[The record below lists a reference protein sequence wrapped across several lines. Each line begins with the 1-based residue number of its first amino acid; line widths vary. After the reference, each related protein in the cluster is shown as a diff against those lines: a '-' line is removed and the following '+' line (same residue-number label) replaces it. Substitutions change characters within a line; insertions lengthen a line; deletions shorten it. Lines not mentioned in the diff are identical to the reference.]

1 MCMFLV
7 TSPRCQE
14 AEKTGSQLL
23 GIVRRPETRP
33 APKNFPEWNYFR
45 FSSTSPRIETWLRA
59 LESVRKILKP
69 LKLDKIKVV
78 AGLVFSALSCA
89 WPEGPIGFVLMLQPL
104 SPTPWQLTS
113 PQPSRSLSNWKA
125 LGWLAAARVGYK
137 RSGASPSFLFKLRI
151 PKKGYCWG
159 KTNYFYHPKAKPGKW
174 GLWIPVELNNDFYTG
189 QQIKSDSLYSFWTLL

>member
-125 LGWLAAARVGYK
+125 LGRLMAAREWDTNDQERLHPFYSSLESLRKATVEGK
-137 RSGASPSFLFKLRI
+137 QTTSIILKQNLENEDSGFL
-151 PKKGYCWG
+151 W
-159 KTNYFYHPKAKPGKW
+159 N
-174 GLWIPVELNNDFYTG
+174 WIT
-189 QQIKSDSLYSFWTLL
+189 ISTLDNK

>member
-45 FSSTSPRIETWLRA
+45 FSSTNPRIETWLRA

-125 LGWLAAARVGYK
+125 LGRLMAAREWDTNDQERLHPFYSSLESLRKATVEGK
-137 RSGASPSFLFKLRI
+137 QTTSIILKQNLENEDSGFL
-151 PKKGYCWG
+151 W
-159 KTNYFYHPKAKPGKW
+159 N
-174 GLWIPVELNNDFYTG
+174 WIT
-189 QQIKSDSLYSFWTLL
+189 ISTLDNK

>member
-7 TSPRCQE
+7 ISPRCQE
-14 AEKTGSQLL
+14 AEKTGSKLL

-45 FSSTSPRIETWLRA
+45 FSPTSPRIETWLRA

-89 WPEGPIGFVLMLQPL
+89 WPEGPTGFVLMLQPL

-125 LGWLAAARVGYK
+125 LGRLVAAQEWDTNDQERLHPFCSSLESLKKATVEGK
-137 RSGASPSFLFKLRI
+137 QTTSIFLKQSLENEDSGFL
-151 PKKGYCWG
+151 W
-159 KTNYFYHPKAKPGKW
+159 N
-174 GLWIPVELNNDFYTG
+174 WIT
-189 QQIKSDSLYSFWTLL
+189 ISTLDKE

>member
-113 PQPSRSLSNWKA
+113 PQLSRSLSNWKA
-125 LGWLAAARVGYK
+125 LGWLMAAREWDTNDQERLHPFYSSLESLRKATVEGK
-137 RSGASPSFLFKLRI
+137 QTTSIILKQNLENEDSGFL
-151 PKKGYCWG
+151 W
-159 KTNYFYHPKAKPGKW
+159 N
-174 GLWIPVELNNDFYTG
+174 WIT
-189 QQIKSDSLYSFWTLL
+189 ISTLDNK

>member
-45 FSSTSPRIETWLRA
+45 FSSTNPRIETWLRA

-104 SPTPWQLTS
+104 SPTPWQLMS

-125 LGWLAAARVGYK
+125 LGRLMAAREWDTNDQERLHPFYSSLESLRKATVEGK
-137 RSGASPSFLFKLRI
+137 QTTSIILKQNLENEDSGFL
-151 PKKGYCWG
+151 W
-159 KTNYFYHPKAKPGKW
+159 N
-174 GLWIPVELNNDFYTG
+174 WIT
-189 QQIKSDSLYSFWTLL
+189 ISTLDNK